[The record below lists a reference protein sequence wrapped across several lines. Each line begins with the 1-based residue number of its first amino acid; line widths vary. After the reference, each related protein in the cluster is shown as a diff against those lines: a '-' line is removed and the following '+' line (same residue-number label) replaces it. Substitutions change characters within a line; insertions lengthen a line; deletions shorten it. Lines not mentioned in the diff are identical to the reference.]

1 MIRAGIHAPSSCDN
15 FQPFTATTP
24 IHARIMATHAFF
36 FLLGLAALV
45 LGAESLVRGAS
56 KIALSLGISPLVVGL
71 TIVAVGTSSPEVAVS
86 VGAVLNGNT
95 DIAIGNVVGSNIL
108 NVLLVLG
115 IGALIAPLAV
125 HSQLIRQEVPI
136 MIGASLLLVVLIVD
150 GRLGRLDALLLLVLM
165 AGYMTFLV
173 VQSRAEGK
181 QLRDEY
187 AEAVCRPGEWDSHWA
202 VQALLILVGLGLLV
216 LGSDWMVDAAVAF
229 ARVMGVSDLVIGLT
243 VIAVG
248 TSMPEIAA
256 SIMAAVRGERDIA
269 VGNVIGSNTFN
280 ILGCLG
286 ISGMVSR
293 DGLSIAPA
301 VLNFDLWVMVAV
313 AVACLPVFIAG
324 REIGRGKGLM
334 FLGYYAAYVA
344 YLILGAQQHDA
355 LDEYSAIMIG
365 FVLPITIVTLVAILI
380 REQKRDASDE
390 SPSS

>member
-1 MIRAGIHAPSSCDN
+1 MV
-15 FQPFTATTP
+15 
-24 IHARIMATHAFF
+24 THAFF

-45 LGAESLVRGAS
+45 VGAEALVRGAS

-95 DIAIGNVVGSNIL
+95 DIAVGNVVGSNIL

-150 GRLGRLDALLLLVLM
+150 GRLGRLDALLLAVLM
-165 AGYMTFLV
+165 VGYMTFLV

-181 QLRDEY
+181 ELRDEY
-187 AEAVCRPGEWDSHWA
+187 ADVVCRPGEWDSHWA
-202 VQALLILVGLGLLV
+202 VQALLIVVGLGLLV

-286 ISGMVSR
+286 ISGLMSG

-334 FLGYYAAYVA
+334 FVGYYAAYVA

-380 REQKRDASDE
+380 REQKRDANDE
-390 SPSS
+390 NPVP

>member
-1 MIRAGIHAPSSCDN
+1 
-15 FQPFTATTP
+15 
-24 IHARIMATHAFF
+24 MATHAFF

-45 LGAESLVRGAS
+45 VGAEALVRGAS

-86 VGAVLNGNT
+86 VGAVLNANT
-95 DIAIGNVVGSNIL
+95 DIAVGNVVGSNIL

-150 GRLGRLDALLLLVLM
+150 GRLGRLDALLLTVLM

-181 QLRDEY
+181 ELRDEY
-187 AEAVCRPGEWDSHWA
+187 AEVVCRAGEWDSHWA
-202 VQALLILVGLGLLV
+202 VQALLIVVGLGLLV

-286 ISGMVSR
+286 ISGLVSR
-293 DGLSIAPA
+293 EGLSIAPA

-334 FLGYYAAYVA
+334 FVGYYAAYVA

-365 FVLPITIVTLVAILI
+365 FVLPITIVTLVAMLI
-380 REQKRDASDE
+380 RNQKPQAG
-390 SPSS
+390 PPG

>member
-1 MIRAGIHAPSSCDN
+1 MV
-15 FQPFTATTP
+15 
-24 IHARIMATHAFF
+24 THAFF

-45 LGAESLVRGAS
+45 VGAEALVRGAS

-95 DIAIGNVVGSNIL
+95 DIAVGNVVGSNIL

-115 IGALIAPLAV
+115 IGALIAPLVV

-150 GRLGRLDALLLLVLM
+150 GRLGRLDALLLAVLM
-165 AGYMTFLV
+165 VGYMTFLV

-181 QLRDEY
+181 ELRDEY
-187 AEAVCRPGEWDSHWA
+187 AEVVCRPGEWDSHWT
-202 VQALLILVGLGLLV
+202 VQTLLIVVGLGLLV

-286 ISGMVSR
+286 ISGLMSG

-334 FLGYYAAYVA
+334 FVGYYAAYVA

-365 FVLPITIVTLVAILI
+365 FVLPITIVTLVAMLI
-380 REQKRDASDE
+380 RNQARQGG
-390 SPSS
+390 SSG